1 MTPELTEREFIDNAV
16 KIVEEARKRD
26 IVLRIIGAIALKL
39 HCPKHKYIITRELS
53 DIDLVGY
60 SKQKSKHEKLLAELG
75 FQKRPQSLVT
85 AYSARDIYF
94 DPEGGLIVDIFL
106 DELRMCHTVNFRG
119 RLELDY
125 PTISLADILLSKM
138 QIVEL
143 TEKDVHDMFIL
154 LREHDIGD
162 NEYETINC
170 NYITDILSKDW
181 GFYHTVTT
189 NLKKVKNLLS
199 EYKELTEEDRN
210 DISAKIDKIL
220 DAIEK
225 KPKSF
230 RWKARAKI
238 GTAKK
243 WYRDI
248 ELVSP

>member
-1 MTPELTEREFIDNAV
+1 MPKRTEREFIDNAV
-16 KIVEEARKRD
+16 KIVEEAKKRD

-39 HCPKHKYIITRELS
+39 HCPKYKRITARELS

-60 SKQKSKHEKLLAELG
+60 SKQKSKHKKLLAELG

-85 AYSARDIYF
+85 AYSARDIYS

-119 RLELDY
+119 RLELDH

-143 TEKDVHDMFIL
+143 NEKDVKDMFVL
-154 LREHDIGD
+154 LREHNVGD
-162 NEYETINC
+162 NDNETINRK
-170 NYITDILSKDW
+170 YITDILSKDW
-181 GFYHTVTT
+181 GFYYTVTT
-189 NLKKVKNLLS
+189 NLTKVKNFLS
-199 EYKELTEEDRN
+199 GYKELAEEDRN
-210 DISAKIDKIL
+210 DISAKIDNIL
-220 DAIEK
+220 EAIEK

-230 RWKARAKI
+230 RWKARSRI

-248 ELVSP
+248 EIVSP